1 MEPLRPE
8 DPTVLGEWRVMGRLG
23 QGGEGTVFLAEKGAQ
38 KAAVK
43 VLLQEFVD
51 DDLAREKL
59 AVEAEV
65 LKKLIDP
72 SIGKILDSDLEG
84 KPSWIA
90 TEFINGPTLEV
101 KVKYEGPLD
110 ELAWFRLAS
119 NLFHAIST
127 AHALNVIH
135 KDIKPSNIV
144 LGETGTKLIDF
155 GIAHVSGRTRTMRY
169 GDREGSTLYSSPEHY
184 LPKSYP
190 KMDVFSAA
198 ATLAYAGKGESIWPG
213 KSELELMRNIN
224 QDEPD
229 LNGLTKRQKNFLEP
243 LFAKNQSERLTA
255 REALMAANNAIE
267 ELILITENN
276 DKNFIQPKLLLVKR
290 SFVFSKKAIALGV
303 SLAMV
308 ASIFLFASN
317 FRFTEIFGQKQMG
330 STPSVDSTS
339 TPPTPILSESPLE
352 SAAPIATPLASATS
366 SKSSK
371 IKPASTELEK
381 CINFVTTKEF
391 SKALTSCVGA
401 SKNGNLDALY
411 NLGLAY
417 EGSKDL
423 LSARTSF
430 EKCASRQD
438 FRCTSELAYFIS
450 REGKTDKAREMWNS
464 AVLKGWG
471 DAAVALGVSYN
482 LAKDFDSAI
491 KWWKKAFELGETR
504 SATYISD
511 AYMNDLKDY
520 VNALIWAKQML
531 KDNISGADQRIGYIY
546 KLQGKND
553 EAKQYLTNCGNDGN
567 VSCMSMLGLIYYD
580 EDDSPKAIIWAKRAA
595 SENFV
600 PSYNLLTRIY
610 MWLNYDL
617 AQAKIWAQKSASAG
631 DLEGMFAM
639 GALLAL
645 VDNDTKASCLQY
657 SQIILKAT
665 SMIKNNTDESD
676 TADWLSKATEQY
688 QKRDCKNVSG

>member
-1 MEPLRPE
+1 
-8 DPTVLGEWRVMGRLG
+8 MGRLG

-43 VLLQEFVD
+43 VLLQEYVD

-65 LKKLIDP
+65 LKKLVDP
-72 SIGKILDSDLEG
+72 SIGKIIDSNLDE
-84 KPSWIA
+84 KIAWIA

-110 ELAWFRLAS
+110 ELVWFTLAS
-119 NLFHAIST
+119 NLFHAIAT
-127 AHALNVIH
+127 AHSVNVIH
-135 KDIKPSNIV
+135 KDVKPSNII

-155 GIAHVSGRTRTMRY
+155 GIAHISGRTRTMRY
-169 GDREGSTLYSSPEHY
+169 GDREGSTLFSSPEHF
-184 LPKSYP
+184 LPKNYP

-198 ATLAYAGKGESIWPG
+198 ATLAYAGKGKSIWSG
-213 KSELELMRNIN
+213 LSELELMRNIN

-229 LNGLTKRQKNFLEP
+229 LSGLTERQKIFLMP
-243 LFAKNQSERLTA
+243 LLVKNQSERSSA
-255 REALMAANNAIE
+255 REALLAANIFIE
-267 ELILITENN
+267 ELIPLTERN
-276 DKNFIQPKLLLVKR
+276 DTKFFQPKFQPEKP
-290 SFVFSKKAIALGV
+290 SNAISKKMIALGI
-303 SLAMV
+303 SLALV
-308 ASIFLFASN
+308 AGIFLSTNN
-317 FRFTEIFGQKQMG
+317 FRNNRTLAAKESG
-330 STPSVDSTS
+330 SIPTVDLKLPNQSQT
-339 TPPTPILSESPLE
+339 PTPVPDDLALST
-352 SAAPIATPLASATS
+352 AAPSASPIDSGKSGKSPSLKAASSELA
-366 SKSSK
+366 
-371 IKPASTELEK
+371 K
-381 CINFVTTKEF
+381 CIDFISAKEF

-423 LSARTSF
+423 PKARTTF
-430 EKCASRQD
+430 EKCSSQQD

-450 REGKTDKAREMWNS
+450 RDGKTDTARDMWNS
-464 AVLKGWG
+464 AVVKGWG

-482 LAKDFDSAI
+482 IAKDFNTAI
-491 KWWKKAFELGETR
+491 KWWKKAVELGKIDAE
-504 SATYISD
+504 AYISD

-520 VNALIWAKQML
+520 GNALIWAKQML
-531 KDNISGADQRIGYIY
+531 KDKVSGADQRIGYIY
-546 KLQGKND
+546 NVQGKKE
-553 EAKQYLTNCGNDGN
+553 EAKQYLTNCANAGN

-580 EDDSPKAIIWAKRAA
+580 EKDSPKAVIWAKRAA
-595 SENFV
+595 SEKFL

-610 MWLNYDL
+610 MWLDYDL

-639 GALLAL
+639 GALFAL
-645 VDNDTKASCLQY
+645 VDNDIKASCLQY
-657 SQIILKAT
+657 SQIILKAN
-665 SMIKNNTDESD
+665 SMIRNNTDQSD

-688 QKRDCKNVSG
+688 QKRDCKTVSG